1 MQGCS
6 YEWKGNGIRL
16 DLNRS
21 LAGGGG
27 HQYLIEE
34 LIAFCILGQSI
45 LNKTIL
51 FVGIH
56 HNVILSTRHELL

>member
-21 LAGGGG
+21 LAGGGWASIS
-27 HQYLIEE
+27 YRRVD
-34 LIAFCILGQSI
+34 CILYFRAV
-45 LNKTIL
+45 NFK
-51 FVGIH
+51 
-56 HNVILSTRHELL
+56 